1 MRDALSLSFSRFFRL
16 HLDKWMSQCCRI
28 LIWNI
33 ALQKKMRIKAEI
45 EGVKSV
51 VGMSFAFKSNEM
63 VREREKS
70 GMENRKTLCRQQFLS
85 KALEK
90 SPVPSLQRHGFL
102 RLNFQ
107 LKLKSVCRELSH
119 RLRFHSFKEITAV
132 ALLLDYSIRKIY
144 RAQTWYFSCSVAR
157 WASFVEML
165 SVRFCLRFC
174 GGDTLLAAIPVA
186 AKYTT
191 NNPQPLDATF
201 HPALWSTHD
210 SCFSQAMLL
219 SHVRLLN
226 ADFLSVIYAQLKLL
240 PYLQQKRRREIVSG
254 ELKSASR
261 NLFNL
266 VFHVIYHL

>member
-1 MRDALSLSFSRFFRL
+1 
-16 HLDKWMSQCCRI
+16 
-28 LIWNI
+28 
-33 ALQKKMRIKAEI
+33 
-45 EGVKSV
+45 
-51 VGMSFAFKSNEM
+51 
-63 VREREKS
+63 
-70 GMENRKTLCRQQFLS
+70 MENRKTLCRQQFLS

-210 SCFSQAMLL
+210 SCFSKQCYSHMSDFSTRISFQL
-219 SHVRLLN
+219 SMRSWNFCLTCN
-226 ADFLSVIYAQLKLL
+226 KKEEEKLL
-240 PYLQQKRRREIVSG
+240 V
-254 ELKSASR
+254 A
-261 NLFNL
+261 N
-266 VFHVIYHL
+266 